1 MPQPCSSVSGGSYL
15 LGILTW
21 TSPPHLK
28 VATRPRVA
36 WLSEWTTLTG
46 YVQVINLGVNLDT
59 FLLIPMFLVSQSSV
73 LIPKHLECLPGTSL
87 YLQPTVLV

>member
-46 YVQVINLGVNLDT
+46 YCAG
-59 FLLIPMFLVSQSSV
+59 
-73 LIPKHLECLPGTSL
+73 
-87 YLQPTVLV
+87 